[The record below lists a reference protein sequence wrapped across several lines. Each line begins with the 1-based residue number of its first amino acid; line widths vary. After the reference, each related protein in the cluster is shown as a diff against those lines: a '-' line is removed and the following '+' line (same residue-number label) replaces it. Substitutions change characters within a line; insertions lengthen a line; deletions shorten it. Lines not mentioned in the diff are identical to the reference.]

1 MTTPLTPDRLDRPF
15 HDPLFDRLFP
25 TLPAGV
31 HWGLER
37 VEKALADL
45 GDPHLGIPTIHI
57 GGTNGK
63 GSVASTCANVLA
75 RAGHRTGLYT
85 SPHLCSIRERFQ
97 VGGVPLAEDRLIA
110 LADEVRDTVVGHGL
124 TFFEASTVLALH
136 AFASESVEV
145 QVIEVGL
152 GGRLDATNVVE
163 PSVCVLTNVALDH
176 ADFLG
181 DSLAGI
187 AREKAGILKSG
198 VPAVTAEQGRDAL
211 EVFRQ
216 RAREVGARLTE
227 VDPALLEGLE
237 VREDHTAFRIE
248 TRVWGRLEV
257 QTPLVGGH
265 QAGNAALA
273 VLALERLPEHLTP
286 TREQLLD
293 GLATVSWPGRDQI
306 EHLEDGAW
314 LLDVAHNVAGVESL
328 VAVLDRLD
336 LPAPHVALVGV
347 LGDKSWGDMLPP
359 LLDRVDAAVLTQ
371 PPSAPEGRRW
381 DPDVA
386 GARAAKLR
394 PEASIEVVEDF
405 AAALARARELAGEGT
420 VVVTGSC
427 HTVGDALTAIG
438 RVPFTEASA

>member
-15 HDPLFDRLFP
+15 HDPLFDQLFP
-25 TLPAGV
+25 TLPSGV
-31 HWGLER
+31 HWGLQR
-37 VEKALADL
+37 VEAALEAL
-45 GDPHLGIPTIHI
+45 GNPHRGIPTIHV

-63 GSVASTCANVLA
+63 GSVASTCANVLT

-85 SPHLCSIRERFQ
+85 SPHLCSITERFQ
-97 VGGVPLAEDRLIA
+97 VGGVPLSADRLIQ
-110 LADEVRDTVVGHGL
+110 LADEIRGPVIKHGL

-136 AFASESVEV
+136 AFAAEKVAI

-163 PSVCVLTNVALDH
+163 PSVTVLTNVALDH

-187 AREKAGILKSG
+187 AVEKAGILKSG
-198 VPAVTAEQGRDAL
+198 VPAVTAESGRDAL
-211 EVFRQ
+211 EVFRT

-227 VDPALLEGLE
+227 VDPAWLGALE
-237 VREDHTAFRIE
+237 VREDHTAFTMD
-248 TRVWGRLEV
+248 TRVWGMLKIEMA
-257 QTPLVGGH
+257 LVGGH
-265 QAGNAALA
+265 QASNAALA
-273 VLALERLPEHLTP
+273 VLALERLPEALMP
-286 TREQLLD
+286 SREQLLH

-306 EHLEDGAW
+306 EHMDDGVW

-336 LPAPHVALVGV
+336 LPAPHVAVVGV

-381 DPDVA
+381 DPDEA
-386 GARAAKLR
+386 GARARRLR
-394 PEASIEVVEDF
+394 PQASLEVIEDF
-405 AAALARARELAGEGT
+405 PAALKRARALAGRGT

-438 RVPFTEASA
+438 RVPFAGPSA